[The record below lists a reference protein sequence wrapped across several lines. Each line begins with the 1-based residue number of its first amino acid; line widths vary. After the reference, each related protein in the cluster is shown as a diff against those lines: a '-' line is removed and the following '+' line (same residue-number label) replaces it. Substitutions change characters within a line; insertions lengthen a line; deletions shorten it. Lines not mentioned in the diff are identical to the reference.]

1 MLNKTEFSI
10 AIDHH
15 FKIIRY
21 KHTGSIKKEDLD
33 AAWSELIQIKEFT
46 QLDYNLLSDYRESKF
61 DIPLTSID
69 AILED
74 MKPMKPFL
82 EGKKQSFIID
92 DPMSMA
98 IAMLFMKDAFNK
110 IGFKI
115 ESFSTEKAAVAWL
128 LF

>member
-1 MLNKTEFSI
+1 MLNKTEFTI
-10 AIDHH
+10 AINHL

-33 AAWSELIQIKEFT
+33 AAWNELIQIKEFT

>member
-1 MLNKTEFSI
+1 MLNKTEFTI

-46 QLDYNLLSDYRESKF
+46 QFGYNLLSDYRDSIF
-61 DIPLTSID
+61 DIPLTLKD
-69 AILED
+69 AIFKEMMPL
-74 MKPMKPFL
+74 KVFL
-82 EGKKQSFIID
+82 EGKKQSLIID
-92 DPMSMA
+92 NPLSMA
-98 IAMLFMKDAFNK
+98 LAMLFVKDAFKK

-115 ESFSTEKAAVAWL
+115 ESFSTEEAAIAWL
-128 LF
+128 MY